1 PLLSALGADGRF
13 TAYAIDMRGFGFTDR
28 PRDALYNTTGYAEHV
43 LQFLDAMKIER
54 AVLVGHSLG
63 GEVALRLAAE
73 RPDRV
78 SGLVLADATAYGSP
92 SPWSQALQRLVFV
105 PPFNR
110 SLVRAVFSRP
120 WYLRATLTRAYA
132 NTSTVDL
139 SEVIAEIRKPLQQ
152 RGAEDA
158 LIAMVRTRSEPVTTA
173 MVNRVRA
180 PTLVIWGEDD
190 KIVSVD
196 TGRRLQREIEGSR
209 LIVYPR

>member
-1 PLLSALGADGRF
+1 
-13 TAYAIDMRGFGFTDR
+13 
-28 PRDALYNTTGYAEHV
+28 
-43 LQFLDAMKIER
+43 
-54 AVLVGHSLG
+54 
-63 GEVALRLAAE
+63 
-73 RPDRV
+73 V

-209 LIVYPR
+209 LIVYPRTGHVPQEEAREKFAADLIQFGAGLAPSR